1 MKQRKASA
9 RREEQAAQ
17 NQGMRLRTRLLGAA
31 MALLCFGVL
40 AGRLYWLQVVQH
52 DLYAQRAEN
61 QQLRS
66 TRIPAPR
73 GEILDR
79 SGQTLATSATCWT
92 VRAAPRELEAEDVD
106 AASRTLAEILDLD
119 EETVRE
125 KLSQRTS
132 NDALLR
138 RRVDKAL
145 ADQVRDACAANGW
158 KGIYLNEDTKR
169 VYPMGNFAG
178 SILGFTNVDNEGMA
192 GLELKYNKALTG
204 RSGQVLT
211 LKNAWGYT
219 TPVQYDTYVPPV
231 PGNTLTLTIDANIQH
246 YLENYLSYAVQEYN
260 VAARGVGIVMDVNT
274 GAVLAMSTKPDYD
287 PNHPR
292 ALTDETARNEVEQLE
307 ATLHGLNTS
316 TITQN
321 DVNTA
326 CDHFKKARQYW
337 ELSEAFLMG
346 AASDFDIDPTIDS
359 WPLNRTLLLSYFKN
373 GMSQEALEDATILG
387 FHALEF
393 ILFRNGNPRQ
403 VSELQGNDTYKNFTS
418 VSGAQELAYAQTICT
433 LLKQRTY
440 QLQVAWEGETAANK
454 SRADVVKAA
463 NLSITTPYGLS
474 YGCNLVNAG
483 ISGSK
488 STFPT
493 LQTAIAQV
501 LSDDEGSCVAIANEV
516 GTAKISNPFSAGDI
530 SYVESPYSYNS
541 ITDFCDNIRS
551 IRNVWLGSTD
561 GTAAAYSMHG
571 FFANVGLQHTNTAV
585 ESAYEQAIGSIANMP
600 APFVKYVSTIWNLAF
615 EDDESWE

>member
-1 MKQRKASA
+1 MAV
-9 RREEQAAQ
+9 
-17 NQGMRLRTRLLGAA
+17 MLGCL
-31 MALLCFGVL
+31 MVSCS
-40 AGRLYWLQVVQH
+40 
-52 DLYAQRAEN
+52 DSDEN
-61 QQLRS
+61 
-66 TRIPAPR
+66 
-73 GEILDR
+73 
-79 SGQTLATSATCWT
+79 
-92 VRAAPRELEAEDVD
+92 
-106 AASRTLAEILDLD
+106 
-119 EETVRE
+119 
-125 KLSQRTS
+125 S
-132 NDALLR
+132 NDGGTDETNIDYTNRAYGNTAIGSCATLVNEL
-138 RRVDKAL
+138 VKANTTIGSAQL
-145 ADQVRDACAANGW
+145 SADQ
-158 KGIYLNEDTKR
+158 
-169 VYPMGNFAG
+169 
-178 SILGFTNVDNEGMA
+178 
-192 GLELKYNKALTG
+192 
-204 RSGQVLT
+204 
-211 LKNAWGYT
+211 
-219 TPVQYDTYVPPV
+219 
-231 PGNTLTLTIDANIQH
+231 
-246 YLENYLSYAVQEYN
+246 ENYLRETLRNIVNN
-260 VAARGVGIVMDVNT
+260 VIVPT
-274 GAVLAMSTKPDYD
+274 YTQLG
-287 PNHPR
+287 
-292 ALTDETARNEVEQLE
+292 NEVEQLE

-463 NLSITTPYGLS
+463 NLDITTPYGLS
-474 YGCNLVNAG
+474 YGSNLVNAG

-571 FFANVGLQHTNTAV
+571 FFANVGLQNTNTAV

-600 APFVKYVSTIWNLAF
+600 APFVTYGSTIWNLAF